1 VTTTFIPCPDGWL
14 APRGYSNAT
23 SASGRVICIAGQV
36 GWDPATRIIA
46 SADFVQQ
53 TAQALRNVVSV
64 LQSAGARPE
73 HLMRMTWFITSRAAY
88 IAAQSDIGAAYREII
103 GRHYP
108 AMSVVIVRGL
118 IEPDAAIEIEAT
130 AVVPE

>member
-1 VTTTFIPCPDGWL
+1 VTTTCTPSPDGWL

-23 SASGRVICIAGQV
+23 SATGRMICIAGQV

-46 SADFVQQ
+46 GADFVQQ

-73 HLMRMTWFITSRAAY
+73 HLMRMTWFITNRAAY
-88 IAAQSDIGAAYREII
+88 IAAQSDIGSAYREII

-108 AMSVVIVRGL
+108 AMSVVIVQGL

-130 AVVPE
+130 AIVPE